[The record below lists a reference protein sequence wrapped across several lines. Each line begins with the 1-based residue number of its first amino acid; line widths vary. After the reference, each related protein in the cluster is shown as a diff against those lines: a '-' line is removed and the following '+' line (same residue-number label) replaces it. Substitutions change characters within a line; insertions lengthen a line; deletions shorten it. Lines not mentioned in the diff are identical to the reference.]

1 MNSLCPL
8 TDGYGSGRGFG
19 DGYNGYGGGPGGE
32 IFFSFMLLSS
42 NDTIYVP
49 EYMYIL

>member
-1 MNSLCPL
+1 MDVGLEMAIMGMEEDL
-8 TDGYGSGRGFG
+8 EVRF
-19 DGYNGYGGGPGGE
+19 
-32 IFFSFMLLSS
+32 FFSFMLLSS